1 MNILLH
7 AQCLRHVSLL
17 GLGLLIAGCQ
27 VAPENYQAAYIEQLD
42 DKQMQEVAGVIQQ
55 DLGLSS
61 APLLSN
67 DAFQDSPIL
76 VLAPAL
82 ANTPQGKLASG
93 RSIEPPPRFQLIT
106 NQEVCLLENVAT
118 GVKHPLS
125 FDCFTAKP
133 TTLSRE
139 VWIDSR
145 QTSIPITLVQPAES
159 KQPLPLVILIHG
171 HGGTRHEAGGF
182 TQVAEVL
189 AEQGIASVRMDF
201 PGCGDSRESFSQN
214 NLTNMLED
222 IEAAHR
228 YAQSELD
235 IDPTRIGL
243 LGFSMGGRLA
253 LLYSQTTPV
262 KTMALWAPAATDGAS
277 SMITAL
283 GGQSSYAQ
291 MKARAAKDGAVPFT
305 TAWGQQQLLGRQF
318 FTDIENS
325 RPSSAINEFEGDLFV
340 LYGSLDQ
347 VVKPAVPQA
356 VYNQAARASS
366 RQIYV
371 VKGADHGLGLFS
383 SEPELTAQAVNE
395 TTSFFTQHL

>member
-1 MNILLH
+1 MNSLLR
-7 AQCLRHVSLL
+7 ADVLGYVSLL
-17 GLGLLIAGCQ
+17 CLGLLIAGCQ
-27 VAPENYQAAYIEQLD
+27 VAPEDYQAAYIEHLD
-42 DKQMQEVAGVIQQ
+42 DNQLQEVAAVIQQ

-61 APLLSN
+61 APLLSA

-82 ANTPQGKLASG
+82 ANTPQGRVASG

-106 NQEVCLLENVAT
+106 NRKECLLENVTT
-118 GVKHPLS
+118 GSRHPLN
-125 FDCFTAKP
+125 FDCVTTKP
-133 TTLSRE
+133 TPQSRDLR
-139 VWIDSR
+139 IDSR
-145 QTSIPITLVQPAES
+145 QTSIPITLVRPANGSQPS
-159 KQPLPLVILIHG
+159 PLVILIHG

-182 TQVAEVL
+182 TQVAQAL

-201 PGCGDSRESFSQN
+201 PGCGDSDESFSEN
-214 NLTNMLED
+214 NLTNMLAD
-222 IEAAHR
+222 IKSAHR

-253 LLYSQTTPV
+253 LLYSRTSPI

-283 GGQSSYAQ
+283 GGPSSYAR
-291 MKARAAKDGAVPFT
+291 MKARAEQDGAVPFT

-325 RPSSAINEFEGDLFV
+325 RPSSAIKAFRGDLFV

-347 VVKPAVPQA
+347 VVKPSVPQA
-356 VYNQAARASS
+356 VYKQAGQAAS

-371 VKGADHGLGLFS
+371 VEGADHGLGLFS
-383 SEPELTAQAVNE
+383 DEPELTAQAVNE
-395 TTSFFTQHL
+395 TASFFTQRL